1 MKQIKIISPFILA
14 LVSTLGLNGCSSDEP
29 QQRIASSGAATAT
42 IRELLLELGND
53 DSEIVRTSITA
64 LANTGDQRIEV
75 LMEFYRQGSLYIL
88 EDSDGIRKVVLCEE
102 VVENEDLDEFAPLSD
117 PLSGVAGVYVPI
129 PSNGEMVEFEGVEL
143 NPDQL
148 VVPIEDLEE
157 IDAGRKE
164 RNWARS
170 AKFLSRLS
178 SPVADI
184 RLSGAKKC
192 GDPPEQTVAL
202 DRLRELAEN
211 DPISKIRRVAQ
222 ESVLLIQLRDAD
234 EDVQFAAVEGL
245 AALKSLRALPRLE
258 DRLKSLRE
266 SHEDDAGNSGAV
278 QTEHTRAGALTY
290 AEKEKAYKLA
300 ISIIAGHQ
308 RNVGMAENLFR
319 GLSLGSI
326 LIMMALGLAITF
338 GLMGVINMA
347 HGELMMIGAY
357 ATYEMQLLFSKL
369 IEQGKLPEAA
379 FGYYYALALPFAF
392 LCAAMVGYIME
403 LVVISRLYRKPLE
416 SLLATWGIGL
426 ILIQCV
432 RIRYGDNIGVSAPD
446 WARGSIEI
454 VQDFNMPWGRLFIIG
469 LTVLSVVTVYG
480 LMYFTRIGLQM
491 RATMQNRDMASSLGV
506 NTKRIDAFTFAFG
519 SGLAG
524 VAGYA
529 VTLIGGV
536 TPDMG
541 QQVYIVD
548 SFLVVVTGGVGEI
561 AGVICSGLGIGVLTK
576 FIEPGT
582 GTIWAKIILLV
593 LIVGFMQFRPSGL
606 FAPKGRLADD

>member
-1 MKQIKIISPFILA
+1 MKKLYTRSLCAFA
-14 LVSTLGLNGCSSDEP
+14 LLSMLWLNGCSSDES
-29 QQRIASSGAATAT
+29 QHIVTQDSATTET
-42 IRELLLELGND
+42 IRTLLLELGSD
-53 DSEIVRTSITA
+53 DSDVVHATITS
-64 LANTGDQRIEV
+64 LANTGDLRVEA
-75 LMEFYRQGSLYIL
+75 LMEFYRQGSLYVW
-88 EDSDGIRKVVLCEE
+88 EDAAGDSRVVLCEE
-102 VVENEDLDEFAPLSD
+102 VVENEDFDEFAPLFD
-117 PLSGVAGVYVPI
+117 PLSGPDGSYVVI
-129 PSNGEMVEFEGVEL
+129 PSDGQTFEIEDVDL
-143 NPDQL
+143 DPNQL
-148 VVPIEDLEE
+148 VVPLEDLEE

-164 RNWARS
+164 RRWATS

-178 SPVADI
+178 SPDADV

-192 GDPPEQTVAL
+192 GDPPELVEAL
-202 DRLRELAEN
+202 ERLGDLAEN
-211 DPISKIRRVAQ
+211 DPVAKIRHVAQ
-222 ESVLLIQLRDAD
+222 ESIFLIQLKD
-234 EDVQFAAVEGL
+234 EQEEIHLAAVEGL
-245 AALKSLRALPRLE
+245 ATLKSLRALPRIE
-258 DRLKSLRE
+258 DRLS
-266 SHEDDAGNSGAV
+266 
-278 QTEHTRAGALTY
+278 ALTESRDAVVSETDEEL
-290 AEKEKAYKLA
+290 AEFDTQEFETRKELYED
-300 ISIIAGHQ
+300 SIATIYSHQ
-308 RNVGMAENLFR
+308 RNVGAAENLFR

-326 LIMMALGLAITF
+326 LILMALGLAITF

-357 ATYEMQLLFSKL
+357 ATYEMQSLFTRL
-369 IEQGKLPEAA
+369 IEQGTLPESA
-379 FGYYYALALPFAF
+379 FGYYYALALPVAF
-392 LCAAMVGYIME
+392 LSAAFVGYIME

-432 RIRYGDNIGVSAPD
+432 RIRYGDNIGVSSPD
-446 WARGSIEI
+446 WARGSFEI
-454 VQDFNMPWGRLFIIG
+454 IQDFNLPWSRLFILG
-469 LTVLSVVTVYG
+469 LTALSVAAVYG
-480 LMYFTRIGLQM
+480 LMNYTRIGLQM

-506 NTKRIDAFTFAFG
+506 NTKRVDAFTFAFG

-524 VAGYA
+524 IAGCA

-561 AGVICSGLGIGVLTK
+561 VGVICSGLGIGVLTK

-593 LIVGFMQFRPSGL
+593 LIVAFMQFKPSGL

>member
-1 MKQIKIISPFILA
+1 MKQIYIISLCSLA
-14 LVSTLGLNGCSSDEP
+14 FVSTLWLTGCSSDEP
-29 QQRIASSGAATAT
+29 KQHIIGDEAVTET
-42 IRELLLELGND
+42 IRGLLLVLGND
-53 DSEIVRTSITA
+53 DSEIVRATITA
-64 LANTGDQRIEV
+64 LANTGDPRIEE
-75 LMEFYRQGSLYIL
+75 LMEFYRLGSLYIW
-88 EDSDGIRKVVLCEE
+88 EDSNGDRSVVLCEE
-102 VVENEDLDEFAPLSD
+102 VVENEDLDEFAPLFD
-117 PLSGVAGVYVPI
+117 PLSGPDGLYTII
-129 PSNGEMVEFEGVEL
+129 PGNGNIVEIEDVEL
-143 NPDQL
+143 NPEQL
-148 VVPIEDLEE
+148 VIPLEDLEE

-178 SPVADI
+178 SPITEV

-192 GDPPEQTVAL
+192 GDPPEQVEAL
-202 DRLRELAEN
+202 DRLRDLSEN
-211 DPISKIRRVAQ
+211 DPVAKIRHVAQ
-222 ESVLLIQLRDAD
+222 ESILLIQLNDAD
-234 EDVQFAAVEGL
+234 EDVQLLAVEGL
-245 AALKSLRALPRLE
+245 AELKSLRALPRLE

-266 SHEDDAGNSGAV
+266 SHNAVESDVAQTDQRQSDD
-278 QTEHTRAGALTY
+278 LTF
-290 AEKEKAYKLA
+290 AQKEEIYTSS
-300 ISIIAGHQ
+300 ISVISGHQ
-308 RNVGMAENLFR
+308 RNVSMAENLFR

-326 LIMMALGLAITF
+326 LILMALGLAITF

-357 ATYEMQLLFSKL
+357 ATYEIQSLFTSL
-369 IEQGKLPEAA
+369 IEQGRLPEEA
-379 FGYYYALALPFAF
+379 FGYYYALALPVAF
-392 LCAAMVGYIME
+392 LSAALVGYIME
-403 LVVISRLYRKPLE
+403 LIVISRLYRKPLE

-432 RIRYGDNIGVSAPD
+432 RIHYGDHIGVSAPD
-446 WARGSIEI
+446 WARGSFEI
-454 VQDFNMPWGRLFIIG
+454 VQDFNLPWSRLFILG
-469 LTVLSVVTVYG
+469 LTALSVAAVYG
-480 LMYFTRIGLQM
+480 LMNFTKIGLQM

-519 SGLAG
+519 SGIAG

-548 SFLVVVTGGVGEI
+548 SFLVVVTGGVGKI
-561 AGVICSGLGIGVLTK
+561 AGVVCSGLGIGVLTK

-593 LIVGFMQFRPSGL
+593 LIVAFMQFKPSGL